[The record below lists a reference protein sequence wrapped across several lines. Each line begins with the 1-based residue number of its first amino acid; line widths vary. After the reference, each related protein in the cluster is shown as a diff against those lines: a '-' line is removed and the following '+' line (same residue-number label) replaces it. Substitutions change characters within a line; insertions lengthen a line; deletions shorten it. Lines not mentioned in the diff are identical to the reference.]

1 MQSRLLYSKKYVSI
15 VQEEHITMT
24 IKKQLFIS
32 NIRVALVTAIGLILA
47 GLAIR
52 IVLLL
57 FSGYGELDIREL
69 IELIRHQPEGWSG
82 LEPFVFFTFFVVI
95 ISAIN
100 NLLTLRLMNSIIRP
114 LKALCEG
121 GRQLHDLNL
130 AYRIDYQNDDEF
142 RPACDAFDEMAA
154 KLEASAAEHQKNEAN
169 RRELIAG
176 ISHDLRTPLTSIKGY
191 LEGLETGV
199 ASTPAMRQKYF
210 ATIKNKT
217 SDLEHIIEQLFLFSK
232 LDMDEFPLTL
242 RRVPIAQVVRNIIE
256 EIAGEYAMRG
266 LDIHFAET
274 PPGTAIGDAHVF
286 ADALYLR
293 NVIIN
298 ILENSVTHKAK
309 EQGRMEISAAWAGS
323 QDTIMLRF
331 ADDGPGVAAAALG
344 KIFDAHY
351 RADPSRNKKGSGL
364 GLAIISKI
372 IERSGGTCQAEL
384 PPAGGLAIVIS
395 LPVDQGAA
403 Q

>member
-1 MQSRLLYSKKYVSI
+1 
-15 VQEEHITMT
+15 MT

-32 NIRVALVTAIGLILA
+32 NIRAALVTAIGLILA

-52 IVLLL
+52 IALLL
-57 FSGYGELDIREL
+57 FSGYGDIDIREL
-69 IELIRHQPEGWSG
+69 MELRRPQPEGWSD
-82 LEPFVFFTFFVVI
+82 LLPFVFFTLFVVI

-121 GRQLHDLNL
+121 GKQLHDLNL
-130 AYRIDYQNDDEF
+130 AYRINYQNDDEF

-154 KLEASAAEHQKNEAN
+154 KLEASAAEQQKNEAN

-199 ASTPAMRQKYF
+199 ASTPAMREKYF
-210 ATIKNKT
+210 ATIKNKA
-217 SDLEHIIEQLFLFSK
+217 SDLEHIIEQLFLLSK

-242 RRVPIAQVVRNIIE
+242 RRIAIVPAIRNIIE
-256 EIAGEYAMRG
+256 EIAGEYTMRG
-266 LDIHFAET
+266 LDIHFAEASAMT
-274 PPGTAIGDAHVF
+274 IPEDTVVS
-286 ADALYLR
+286 ADTLYLR

-309 EQGRMEISAAWAGS
+309 ERGSMEISFTWANTAAAHN
-323 QDTIMLRF
+323 TIELRF
-331 ADDGPGVAAAALG
+331 ADDGPGVAATALE

-372 IERSGGTCQAEL
+372 VERSGGACRAEL
-384 PPAGGLAIVIS
+384 PPAGGLAIVIH
-395 LPVDQGAA
+395 LPVTQEAA
-403 Q
+403 A

>member
-1 MQSRLLYSKKYVSI
+1 
-15 VQEEHITMT
+15 MT
-24 IKKQLFIS
+24 IKNQLFIS
-32 NIRVALVTAIGLILA
+32 NIRVVLVTVIGLILA
-47 GLAIR
+47 GVAIR
-52 IVLLL
+52 IALLL
-57 FSGYGELDIREL
+57 FSGDGGFDIRDLMEMR
-69 IELIRHQPEGWSG
+69 RHHPEGWSG
-82 LEPFVFFTFFVVI
+82 GLKAFVVFTLFVVI

-100 NLLTLRLMNSIIRP
+100 NLLTFRLMNSIVRP

-130 AYRIDYQNDDEF
+130 AYRINYKKADEF

-154 KLEASAAEHQKNEAN
+154 KLEAAAVEHQKNEAN

-191 LEGLETGV
+191 LEGLEAGV
-199 ASTPAMRQKYF
+199 ASTPAMREKYF

-217 SDLEHIIEQLFLFSK
+217 ADLEHIIEQLFLFSK

-242 RRVPIAQVVRNIIE
+242 RRVAIAPAFRNIIE

-266 LDIHFAET
+266 LDIHTVET
-274 PPGTAIGDAHVF
+274 PQHSALDDDAVVLT
-286 ADALYLR
+286 DTLYLR

-298 ILENSVTHKAK
+298 ILENSVTHKTK
-309 EQGRMEISAAWAGS
+309 ERGNLDLCLSRSDSG
-323 QDTIMLRF
+323 TIALRF
-331 ADDGPGVAAAALG
+331 ADDGPGVAAEALD

-364 GLAIISKI
+364 GLAISSKI
-372 IERSGGTCQAEL
+372 IERMGGTCRAEL
-384 PPAGGLAIVIS
+384 PEAGGLAIVIC
-395 LPVDQGAA
+395 LPVQQGAA
-403 Q
+403 A